1 METIHL
7 KTVDPV
13 SQILLQSAATRGLDL
28 NWERYVK
35 LQPPDGF
42 LRVGLSCPYG
52 CMQGPCRIDPFG
64 RGAELGICG
73 LDRDRMVA
81 ALLLRL
87 CLSGVFEALNDL
99 PDSASFR
106 MPFWPDSLENMVS
119 QTIATLGARDLEIQE
134 VFQSAASLHR
144 PGETAEAMIRRAL
157 RLSILTLA
165 LQNGHRKALP
175 KKKKILCKV
184 GYGLLSGDDPLIGIC
199 GKPSSEHLAV
209 LVKEAAASKPAVGL
223 VSLGDWIT
231 AESGYL
237 PFACTSGEAELVL
250 SSGRISL
257 VLCGPSVD
265 PCVPE
270 ICEKLKVPVVLTNAA
285 PDPQETLRSAIE
297 SHNSHAKTDVF
308 ADIPPVAE
316 SGIVISAKELAAE
329 FKKTKATGLVLIG
342 GTDTPQQSLGWIAT
356 EVTQALGGE
365 GCQVAGWGD
374 AALWMVKR
382 GLASEEN
389 DNPVRLLDP
398 QQGILETMANVSA
411 GETFSSLKGIC
422 YTGLNKSQDLAAA
435 LGLASLGV
443 RVCVASPLPLW
454 GSKKVRDCLTGF
466 FTDRGGVF
474 THYDHPADANEI
486 LQWFREKENIHF
498 A

>member
-13 SQILLQSAATRGLDL
+13 SQTLLQSAATRGIDL
-28 NWERYVK
+28 NWERYEK

-52 CMQGPCRIDPFG
+52 CMQGPCRIDPFA

-87 CLSGVFEALNDL
+87 CLNGVFDALNDL
-99 PDSASFR
+99 SGSASNHV
-106 MPFWPDSLENMVS
+106 PSWPESLEAKAS
-119 QTIATLGARDLEIQE
+119 QTLATLGGQDLEIQE
-134 VFQSAASLHR
+134 AFQSAASLHR
-144 PGETAEAMIRRAL
+144 PGETAETLIRRTL
-157 RLSILTLA
+157 RLSMLTLA
-165 LQNGHRKALP
+165 LQKGNKTPLP
-175 KKKKILCKV
+175 KKEKIVCRA
-184 GYGLLSGDDPLIGIC
+184 GYGLLAGDSPLIGIC
-199 GKPSSEHLAV
+199 GHPSAESLTE
-209 LVKEAAASKPAVGL
+209 LVKEAAAYTPAVGL

-265 PCVPE
+265 PCIPA
-270 ICEKLKVPVVLTNAA
+270 ICEMLKVPVILSDE
-285 PDPQETLRSAIE
+285 PPEPLQTLRSAVE
-297 SHNSHAKTDVF
+297 SHSSHAKTDIF
-308 ADIPPVAE
+308 AETSPVEE
-316 SGIVISAKELAAE
+316 SGVVISAKKLAAE
-329 FKKTKATGLVLIG
+329 LKNDKATGLVLIG

-356 EVTQALGGE
+356 EVAPALGGE
-365 GCQVAGWGD
+365 GYQVAGWGD

-382 GLASEEN
+382 GLAREEN
-389 DNPVRLLDP
+389 DKPVRLLH
-398 QQGILETMANVSA
+398 QLQGPLETLAAVTKA
-411 GETFSSLKGIC
+411 ETISSLKGIC
-422 YTGLNKSQDLAAA
+422 YTGLNKCQDLAAA
-435 LGLASLGV
+435 LGLASLGA

-454 GSKKVRDCLTGF
+454 GSKKVRDCLTEF
-466 FTDRGGVF
+466 FADHGGVF

-486 LQWFREKENIHF
+486 LQWFRGKENIHG